1 MYCLGCKDWTD
12 NFKSKEV
19 KNTNKVLIEKSNCI
33 VCWSKKN
40 NLATNIFVLSNYKT
54 WIFIVKTVKKHTE
67 CTHPKMLVLISNK
80 KAKVKSKC
88 AECLTDRTF
97 FDKIKD
103 EYDLEHDFSMI
114 VWFCLYWGI
123 L

>member
-1 MYCLGCKDWTD
+1 MDIYC
-12 NFKSKEV
+12 
-19 KNTNKVLIEKSNCI
+19 KNC
-33 VCWSKKN
+33 
-40 NLATNIFVLSNYKT
+40 
-54 WIFIVKTVKKHTE
+54 KKHTE

-88 AECLTDRTF
+88 AECLTDTTF